1 MYFYVLA
8 GLYVFTVE
16 TLKFTGKTGKRII
29 MYGYRKYTDRKYLK
43 YQQQFHQ

>member
-16 TLKFTGKTGKRII
+16 TLKFTGKTGKKII
-29 MYGYRKYTDRKYLK
+29 MYGYRKYSDRKYLQNHHQ
-43 YQQQFHQ
+43 YQ